1 MLMTY
6 SVASS
11 LKPALTLLLA
21 LGCGDISDSLPS
33 PSNFTCGVRM
43 TVVKTPPKDRCL
55 RLDAVDGVRVR
66 KLGETECS
74 AWTSCVELGPGESG
88 EYGTEGTELGMGEA
102 ITSDFACGD
111 VPSCEDFIIT
121 PEGPV
126 PR

>member
-1 MLMTY
+1 MLMTC

-11 LKPALTLLLA
+11 LKPALSLLLA
-21 LGCGDISDSLPS
+21 LGCGDISSSLPS
-33 PSNFTCGVRM
+33 PSDFACGIRAARVE
-43 TVVKTPPKDRCL
+43 TPPEGRCL
-55 RLDAVDGVRVR
+55 RLDAIDGVRVR

-74 AWTSCVELGPGESG
+74 AWTDCVELGPGESG
-88 EYGTEGTELGMGEA
+88 EYGTEGTEIGDGRVF
-102 ITSDFACGD
+102 TSDWACGD